1 MADTGWVFP
10 GTAASYSNKATPTTL
25 YSNPDNARADDPNY
39 ASLAGPK
46 FNDGN
51 APNQGVELVMTN
63 FGFSIPTNGYVITGI
78 ETEISGSTDTNRI
91 GEFAYLTDSAGS
103 PPSGFIGTAKEDEW
117 TDMDTS
123 IGGAGGIGSPLSRNE
138 HIYGGQWDTWG
149 ADLTPAIVNSS
160 TFGWVFMA
168 YDDLAPVNSFIWYMK
183 MKVYYQKRQPVVVTI
198 GI

>member
-10 GTAASYSNKATPTTL
+10 GTAATYPNKSTIQ
-25 YSNPDNARADDPNY
+25 YSNPDNAKVDDPNF
-39 ASLAGPK
+39 AALTGSK

-51 APNQGVELVMTN
+51 VPNQGVELVMTN

-78 ETEISGSTDTNRI
+78 ETEISGSTDGNRI

-117 TDMDTS
+117 TDMDQQ
-123 IGGAGGIGSPLSRNE
+123 IGPGGSPLPRNE
-138 HIYGGQWDTWG
+138 HIYGGRWDTWG

-168 YDDLAPVNSFIWYMK
+168 YDDLAPLNSRIWYMK
-183 MKVYYQKRQPVVVTI
+183 MKVYYERSMPTIVTI